1 MVDVLAPEIG
11 FIGVFGAVLTLSAWV
26 PQTLRTI
33 RTKRTG
39 LEPKFIA
46 IYFFGSL
53 LLAVYSYLIA
63 DIVFL
68 ILNAA
73 STAMAAV
80 NADYYWRFERRRRRG

>member
-1 MVDVLAPEIG
+1 MAEVSTPEIG
-11 FIGVFGAVLTLSAWV
+11 FIGVLGAVLLLSAWI

-39 LEPKFIA
+39 MEPRFIA

-53 LLAVYSYLIA
+53 ILSVYSYLIA
-63 DIVFL
+63 DFVFL
-68 ILNAA
+68 ILNAF

-80 NADYYWRFERRRRRG
+80 NADYYWRFERRRRRR